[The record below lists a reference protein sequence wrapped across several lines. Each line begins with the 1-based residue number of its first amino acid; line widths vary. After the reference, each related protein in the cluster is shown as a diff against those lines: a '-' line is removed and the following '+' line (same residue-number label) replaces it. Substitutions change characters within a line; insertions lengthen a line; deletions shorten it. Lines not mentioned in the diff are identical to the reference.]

1 MKVSLRALRYLVA
14 AAEAGNITEAARLLN
29 VSQPSVSTAIAQIE
43 DDYGV
48 QVFIRHRARGVTVT
62 SAGQALVKNAR
73 LLLNHARDFD
83 QGAVSLGEDP
93 KGEISVGCFAMLATR
108 FMPGLLSD
116 FGNAHPGISF
126 RLEEGD
132 QQEILQSLLSGHTEI
147 ALSYGFALSPEILG
161 ELLVKL
167 PPFVIVAAEGP
178 LARRGKVSLREL
190 AAEPFLLID
199 LPHSREYFFSLFSS
213 CGIEPRV
220 VFRSRSS
227 ELIRGLVGHGHGFTI
242 QNAVPRTTVTYDG
255 SKVAVLPI
263 TETLQPVRV
272 MRLRLRRQV
281 LRPAVQAFWNFLGQ
295 AFANTESR

>member
-1 MKVSLRALRYLVA
+1 MKISLRALRYLVA
-14 AAEAGNITEAARLLN
+14 AADAGNITEAARSLN
-29 VSQPSVSTAIAQIE
+29 VSQPSVSAAIAQIE

-48 QVFIRHRARGVTVT
+48 QVFIRHHARGVTVT

-73 LLLNHARDFD
+73 LLLNHALDFD
-83 QGAVSLGEDP
+83 QSAVSLGDDP

-116 FGNAHPGISF
+116 FGKAHPGISF

-132 QQEILQSLLSGHTEI
+132 QQEILQSLLSGRTEI

-161 ELLVKL
+161 ELLVEL
-167 PPFVIVAAEGP
+167 PPFVIAVAEGP

-190 AAEPFLLID
+190 AEEPFLLID

-242 QNAVPRTTVTYDG
+242 QNAVPRTTVAYDG
-255 SKVAVLPI
+255 SNVAVIPI

-272 MRLRLRRQV
+272 MRLRLRRHV